1 MLNPSY
7 SRRRP
12 FMDTLEAASARPRHI
27 SPEEWAVRV
36 DLAACYR
43 LIAHFGWDDLI
54 LTHNSARVPGT
65 TNQILINPMGLMFDE
80 ITASNLL
87 KVDLEGNLIEPS
99 QYEPIYAGI
108 VIHGAIYH
116 ARPDVECVIHT
127 HTEADIAVGALEE
140 GLLPLSQWAMRFY
153 NRLGYHDYEGVSL
166 DMDERE
172 RLQQSIGQHPVLVLR
187 NHGLL
192 ATGRNVAEAFSMTYH
207 FERSAEAQLKIQAA
221 AAGGDVLKRR
231 KHAAAWRAA
240 RMAGAAAPVRPARP
254 ELSHVKR
261 CRKTRNGR
269 APPGHL
275 ATLPRSAAQARGM
288 TTFSEKSATE
298 TDQRLARARASWLTA
313 SWCFSFWISAK
324 LRAISSSMR

>member
-1 MLNPSY
+1 
-7 SRRRP
+7 
-12 FMDTLEAASARPRHI
+12 MDTLEANISNRPGHI
-27 SPEEWAVRV
+27 SAEEWKVRV

-43 LIAHFGWDDLI
+43 LLAHFGWDDLI

-65 TNQILINPMGLMFDE
+65 TDQILINPMGLMFNE

-87 KVDLEGNLIEPS
+87 KVDLDGNLVEPS
-99 QYEPIYAGI
+99 EYQPIYAGI
-108 VIHGAIYH
+108 VIHGAIYL

-172 RLQQSIGQHPVLVLR
+172 RLQHSIGQHPVLVLR

-192 ATGRNVAEAFSMTYH
+192 ATGRNVAEAFSLTYH

-221 AAGGDVLKRR
+221 VAAGAKMVV
-231 KHAAAWRAA
+231 
-240 RMAGAAAPVRPARP
+240 P
-254 ELSHVKR
+254 SHETCER
-261 CRKTRNGR
+261 Q
-269 APPGHL
+269 
-275 ATLPRSAAQARGM
+275 AAQFADSGNAPRLGGQR
-288 TTFSEKSATE
+288 EWPALL
-298 TDQRLARARASWLTA
+298 RLADRLDPSYRN
-313 SWCFSFWISAK
+313 
-324 LRAISSSMR
+324 

>member
-1 MLNPSY
+1 
-7 SRRRP
+7 
-12 FMDTLEAASARPRHI
+12 MDALEAQTPAARPRHI

-43 LIAHFGWDDLI
+43 LLAHFRWDDLV

-65 TNQILINPMGLMFDE
+65 TDQILINPSGLMFNE

-87 KVDLEGNLIEPS
+87 KCDLDGNVLDKTDDK
-99 QYEPIYAGI
+99 PIYAGI

-166 DMDERE
+166 DMDERQ
-172 RLQQSIGQHPVLVLR
+172 RLAQSIGNHPVLVLR

-192 ATGRNVAEAFSMTYH
+192 ATGRNVAEAFSLTYH

-221 AAGGDVLKRR
+221 VAGGATMVV
-231 KHAAAWRAA
+231 
-240 RMAGAAAPVRPARP
+240 PSP
-254 ELSHVKR
+254 ETCER
-261 CRKTRNGR
+261 Q
-269 APPGHL
+269 
-275 ATLPRSAAQARGM
+275 AAQFENSGNRPRLG
-288 TTFSEKSATE
+288 S
-298 TDQRLARARASWLTA
+298 QREWPAL
-313 SWCFSFWISAK
+313 
-324 LRAISSSMR
+324 LRLCDRLDPSYRT